1 MKMIVALL
9 NLSLLMTARVDTK
22 VEHFGYLVERDA
34 SMAHC
39 VSCHNGSRGRAV
51 SQCGRR
57 MCDIYANH
65 VVEVPYPPA
74 GKPGRYAPVEEIAI
88 RGLALADGKIVC
100 STCHSLTSKKEHLL
114 VIDLQEDRLCHA
126 CHLL

>member
-1 MKMIVALL
+1 MKMIVALC
-9 NLSLLMTARVDTK
+9 NLCLLMSVPVETK
-22 VEHFGYLVERDA
+22 VEHFGYLVERTA
-34 SMAHC
+34 TMAQC
-39 VSCHNGSRGRAV
+39 VSCHNGKQGRAV
-51 SQCGRR
+51 SQCGNR

-74 GKPGRYAPVEEIAI
+74 GKSGRYAPVEDIAI

-100 STCHSLTSKKEHLL
+100 STCHSLASKKEHLL
-114 VIDLQEDRLCHA
+114 VIDLQGDRLCRA